1 MGTGAYSWQ
10 KRYTHASFE
19 MDDIQIEW
27 YLVIKQTAN
36 TNVKPL
42 GNSLEM
48 YADAMCRC
56 IAISTRLKLSKRKLF
71 ANRACKRPADQPTNR
86 LTEQPANEYTSF

>member
-42 GNSLEM
+42 GNSLESQACM
-48 YADAMCRC
+48 QMPCAVALQY
-56 IAISTRLKLSKRKLF
+56 RL
-71 ANRACKRPADQPTNR
+71 D
-86 LTEQPANEYTSF
+86 